1 MGLGDFATHK
11 CDRTI
16 LAQLPAKMAMYLNFS
31 GVDKLF
37 RSIMIYPLECVIF
50 MGTFGQMNGAGCFLP
65 LFILQLDAFAPCG
78 DHEFVLPLQK
88 LLLSFQRQFL
98 RFHHGGGIFWR

>member
-1 MGLGDFATHK
+1 MPQNCKVCVMGLGDFATHK

-37 RSIMIYPLECVIF
+37 RSIMSYPLECVTF

-78 DHEFVLPLQK
+78 DHEFVQSLHELLQA
-88 LLLSFQRQFL
+88 
-98 RFHHGGGIFWR
+98 FHC

>member
-1 MGLGDFATHK
+1 MPQNCKVCVMGLGDFATHK

-16 LAQLPAKMAMYLNFS
+16 LIQLPAKMAMYLNFS

-37 RSIMIYPLECVIF
+37 WSIMSYPLECVTF

-65 LFILQLDAFAPCG
+65 LFILQLDAFAACG
-78 DHEFVLPLQK
+78 GYKLILSLQE
-88 LLLSFQRQFL
+88 LLQAFQS
-98 RFHHGGGIFWR
+98 